1 MSKVIRKNR
10 SIVEGSEL
18 VEEYVASGRTQWEY
32 CRAIGVS
39 IGTLQYW
46 LRRVHG
52 GVEADGNEFGVRP
65 EDRHFV
71 EVKLD
76 APIGLPRK
84 ADAPGYEIVL
94 GNGRRLRVGGG
105 FDGQEVA
112 ALLAI
117 LEDR

>member
-1 MSKVIRKNR
+1 MSKANRKNR
-10 SIVEGSEL
+10 SIVEGAEL
-18 VEEYVASGRTQWEY
+18 VEEYLASGRTQWEY
-32 CRAIGVS
+32 CRAVGVS

-46 LRRVHG
+46 LRQVHG
-52 GVEADGNEFGVRP
+52 EVEADEIEFRGRP

-76 APIGLPRK
+76 ASIALPRK
-84 ADAPGYEIVL
+84 TDAPGYEIVL